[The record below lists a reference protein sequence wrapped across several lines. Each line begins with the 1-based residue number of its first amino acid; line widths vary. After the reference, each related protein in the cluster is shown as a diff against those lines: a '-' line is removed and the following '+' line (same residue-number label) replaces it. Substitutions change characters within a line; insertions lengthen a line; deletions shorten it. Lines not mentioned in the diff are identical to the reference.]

1 MLSSYQVL
9 HTSIYSEEK
18 KCWHPTKDPVAK
30 SVEAYSYAKFVIETG
45 KKHQIRLHC
54 QHALQTPI
62 FGDDR
67 YGFEEAKHA
76 KLLLAQDLS
85 KRRSLDFSK
94 TIFLHAGQLE
104 VPTEPGSKERQVFT
118 AKLKKP
124 MERILDHLH
133 IPSGLI

>member
-1 MLSSYQVL
+1 MLSSYQVM
-9 HTSIYSEEK
+9 HTSIYNEERQY
-18 KCWHPTKDPVAK
+18 WNPTKDPVPK
-30 SVEAYSYAKFVIETG
+30 TVEAYSYAKFVIETG

-54 QHALQTPI
+54 QHALQSPI

-67 YGFEEAKHA
+67 YGFEEAKHS
-76 KLLLAQDLS
+76 KVLLAQDLS
-85 KRRSLDFSK
+85 KRKSLDFTK

-104 VPTEPGSKERQVFT
+104 VPIEPGSKERQVFT